1 MVAIHDGSFT
11 STPAVGNAEV
21 PMRAVSGQGGYA
33 YAPLP
38 DFKGRDQFVVRAC
51 AIVGERKGCSTL
63 IYDVTVR

>member
-1 MVAIHDGSFT
+1 MVGSIEICTTDQFLT
-11 STPAVGNAEV
+11 SGAQ
-21 PMRAVSGQGGYA
+21 RYA

-38 DFKGRDQFVVRAC
+38 DFKGRDHFVVRAC